1 MHSYDQPALTSQ
13 DFPEI
18 CSSCRLDI
26 IYGDDADDDNEEE
39 IANIKALL
47 SMSQAGTV
55 ANAFFIFIQFC
66 HQFEEVAIITISVWW
81 KHKEVK

>member
-18 CSSCRLDI
+18 CSSCQLDI
-26 IYGDDADDDNEEE
+26 MYGDDADDDNEEE

-47 SMSQAGTV
+47 L
-55 ANAFFIFIQFC
+55 
-66 HQFEEVAIITISVWW
+66 
-81 KHKEVK
+81 